1 MSAAPSPE
9 TAADSTEPTIVTLLE
24 LVRAISEVT
33 DDDREI
39 VAAVRHLLGTG
50 LVRLGGNFCGVPATD
65 FD

>member
-1 MSAAPSPE
+1 MSAAPSPG

-24 LVRAISEVT
+24 LVQAIGEVT

-50 LVRLGGNFCGVPATD
+50 RVRLGGNFYDGSAAE